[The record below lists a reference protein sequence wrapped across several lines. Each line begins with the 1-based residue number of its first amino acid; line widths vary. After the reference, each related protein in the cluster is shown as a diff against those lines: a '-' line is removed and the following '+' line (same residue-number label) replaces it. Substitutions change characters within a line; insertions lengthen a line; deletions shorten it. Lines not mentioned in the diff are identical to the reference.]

1 LFRGGLTNE
10 TLETL
15 LEGES
20 GAATDE
26 ASYYDCNTK
35 RSLLQSEPT
44 LRGQSRQN
52 QNENFPIS
60 DATAIGS
67 SPPHAGSQRDVSY
80 HQPASSIGASP
91 KNDDDREHLQRIP
104 SQDQRTVLITNLPER
119 TTHKDLVNIVRG
131 GRLLD
136 IFLRNDRTATISFV
150 EGAAE
155 FLFYAKRTDIYLYT
169 KRVST
174 DLVAR
179 TGMKLTMH
187 SSNAA
192 GLIASSKYRA
202 MYPTKFQTEQ
212 RAILLSEAQVANSL
226 RLKFEI
232 TWTIFTI
239 WL

>member
-1 LFRGGLTNE
+1 MG
-10 TLETL
+10 
-15 LEGES
+15 S
-20 GAATDE
+20 GT
-26 ASYYDCNTK
+26 
-35 RSLLQSEPT
+35 
-44 LRGQSRQN
+44 
-52 QNENFPIS
+52 
-60 DATAIGS
+60 
-67 SPPHAGSQRDVSY
+67 PHAGSQRDVSY
-80 HQPASSIGASP
+80 HQPATSMSASP
-91 KNDDDREHLQRIP
+91 NNDNSREHPQRITP
-104 SQDQRTVLITNLPER
+104 QDQRTVLVTNLPER
-119 TTHKDLVNIVRG
+119 TTHKDLVSIVRG

-150 EGAAE
+150 EGAAD
-155 FLFYAKRTDIYLYT
+155 FLFYAKRTDIYLHT

-202 MYPTKFQTEQ
+202 MYPTRLQTER
-212 RAILLSEAQVANSL
+212 RATSLSEAQVANSMQP
-226 RLKFEI
+226 KFET